1 MVHLKQIRIQI
12 KWQHNW
18 RQHPGKLSKVKPSM
32 EQRTYPQLLTS
43 RGKVFILELP
53 QLIYY

>member
-18 RQHPGKLSKVKPSM
+18 RQHPGKLSKVKLSM
-32 EQRTYPQLLTS
+32 EQWTYPQLLT
-43 RGKVFILELP
+43 RREKVFILELP